1 MNNLFEPGSC
11 WQTPKWLTQK
21 LSRRQILKSAA
32 GAAAIASASRL
43 VMAKGVNDDFQ
54 NALNSKEWQTLDAV
68 LNHLLPSSASGPGAK
83 EIQATFYLYQLV
95 HQQPT
100 VQDEIDFIF
109 KGVNWLNGYSDN
121 QLSKQFIELTQAEKQ
136 QVLTGISRSQAGR
149 NWLNMLILNIY
160 EAMLSPPA
168 YGGNPDG
175 IGWRWLEHQA
185 GFPLPQAGQRYYELP
200 LRSRPPANTA
210 TTTANNAQNTY
221 KVALSANYPVTKKG
235 TRKA

>member
-1 MNNLFEPGSC
+1 MTNLFEPGSR
-11 WQTPKWLTQK
+11 WQTPKWLTQR

-32 GAAAIASASRL
+32 GAAAI
-43 VMAKGVNDDFQ
+43 VGVNRLAMAMPAEVNNQFQ
-54 NALNSKEWQTLDAV
+54 AALKSKEWQTLDAV
-68 LNHLLPSSASGPGAK
+68 LNHLLPSSESGPGAK

-100 VQDEIDFIF
+100 AQDEIDFIF
-109 KGVNWLNGYSDN
+109 KGVNWLNGYSEK
-121 QLSKQFIELTQAEKQ
+121 QLAKSFIELTEGEKQ

-168 YGGNPDG
+168 YGGNPNG
-175 IGWRWLEHQA
+175 IGWRWLDHQA

-200 LRSRPPANTA
+200 PRSRVSADNS
-210 TTTANNAQNTY
+210 QVLY
-221 KVALSANYPVTKKG
+221 KLDLTDQRTRLTKG
-235 TRKA
+235 NSKA